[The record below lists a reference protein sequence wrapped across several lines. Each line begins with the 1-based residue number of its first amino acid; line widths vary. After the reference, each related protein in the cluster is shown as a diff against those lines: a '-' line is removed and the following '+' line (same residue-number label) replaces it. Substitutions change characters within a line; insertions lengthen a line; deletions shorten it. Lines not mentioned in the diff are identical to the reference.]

1 MSIQSVL
8 SGDSLCHIEI
18 DDVLSGLAKLPDES
32 VHCAITSPPYFG
44 LRNYG
49 IENQIGAEKT
59 PQEYVERLTAVFRET
74 RRVLRKDGT
83 FWLNLGDTYATS
95 QVGRNRNS
103 TGNIITECKKQVF
116 CTGLDI
122 SHGVKNKD
130 LIGVPWRVAFSLQ
143 SDGWYLRDEII
154 WYKPNPMPASVTD
167 RTTRAHEQVFLLTKN
182 ARYFYDNVAIMEE
195 SLAAGQY
202 RKYNTPKMAGR
213 CIHGKPSGNE
223 HPDAMPV
230 KMSQAK
236 NRRSVWKISIAPF
249 KGAHFAA
256 YPPALIE
263 PCVLAGTSEHGC
275 CAECGEP
282 YRRITNKQRLKRN
295 RPNDYVKRCEHGQ
308 ENTCANS
315 VAGVN
320 IETVGWE
327 KNCKCETREIK
338 PCVVLDM
345 FSGAATTGLVCQR
358 LGRRYIGIELNP
370 EYVELSLERL
380 KQDREKKCTTPPAA
394 R

>member
-1 MSIQSVL
+1 MNATWGS
-8 SGDSLCHIEI
+8 
-18 DDVLSGLAKLPDES
+18 
-32 VHCAITSPPYFG
+32 
-44 LRNYG
+44 
-49 IENQIGAEKT
+49 
-59 PQEYVERLTAVFRET
+59 
-74 RRVLRKDGT
+74 DG
-83 FWLNLGDTYATS
+83 
-95 QVGRNRNS
+95 Q
-103 TGNIITECKKQVF
+103 
-116 CTGLDI
+116 
-122 SHGVKNKD
+122 KNK
-130 LIGVPWRVAFSLQ
+130 
-143 SDGWYLRDEII
+143 
-154 WYKPNPMPASVTD
+154 
-167 RTTRAHEQVFLLTKN
+167 
-182 ARYFYDNVAIMEE
+182 
-195 SLAAGQY
+195 
-202 RKYNTPKMAGR
+202 
-213 CIHGKPSGNE
+213 
-223 HPDAMPV
+223 
-230 KMSQAK
+230 
-236 NRRSVWKISIAPF
+236 RSVWKIPIAPF